1 MLMKN
6 VQVGLKKGLEARPAA
21 MLVQI
26 ANGYESTIHV
36 GSDERKMKVNAKS
49 IMGVMS
55 LSLMTGEILSVTAEG
70 NDEEAAVAGI
80 ESFLCGEM
88 AARGKSVQGKI

>member
-1 MLMKN
+1 MQIRN
-6 VQVGLKKGLEARPAA
+6 IQVGLKKGLDARPAA

-36 GSDERKMKVNAKS
+36 GNDKRRMKVNAKS

-55 LSLMTGEILSVTAEG
+55 LSLITGEILTVTAEG
-70 NDEEAAVAGI
+70 NDEEAAVTEI
-80 ESFLCGEM
+80 ERFLCGDTELS
-88 AARGKSVQGKI
+88 A

>member
-1 MLMKN
+1 MQIKN

-36 GSDERKMKVNAKS
+36 GNDSRKMIVNAKS

-55 LSLMTGEILSVTAEG
+55 LSLISGEMLTVTAEG
-70 NDEEAAVAGI
+70 NDEEAAIAGI
-80 ESFLCGEM
+80 ERFLGGGAE
-88 AARGKSVQGKI
+88 AAS

>member
-1 MLMKN
+1 MQMKN

-26 ANGYESTIHV
+26 ANGFESTIHV
-36 GSDERKMKVNAKS
+36 GSDERKMNVNAKS

-55 LSLMTGEILSVTAEG
+55 LSLISGEILTVTAEG
-70 NDEEAAVAGI
+70 DDELAAVEGI
-80 ESFLCGEM
+80 EKFLCGET
-88 AARGKSVQGKI
+88 ASKGKSA

>member
-36 GSDERKMKVNAKS
+36 GNDERKINVNAKS

-55 LSLMTGEILSVTAEG
+55 LSLMTGEILTVTAEG
-70 NDEEAAVAGI
+70 HDEEAAVAGI
-80 ESFLCGEM
+80 EKFLCGETS
-88 AARGKSVQGKI
+88 KSKNN

>member
-1 MLMKN
+1 MQIRN

-26 ANGYESTIHV
+26 ANAYESTIHV
-36 GSDERKMKVNAKS
+36 GNDKRKMIVNAKS

-55 LSLMTGEILSVTAEG
+55 LSLISGETLTVTAEG
-70 NDEEAAVAGI
+70 DDEEAAVAGI
-80 ESFLCGEM
+80 ERFLCGGTELT
-88 AARGKSVQGKI
+88 A